1 MARFTHRF
9 FLIFAMRAGFGAPLQ
24 TVITV
29 IYAQDMRKN
38 NFDPD
43 GVGIRNGNYFGFT
56 FTDKEALLH
65 LLSVPWDVT
74 SSYGGGSS
82 SAPDAIIE
90 ESTQLDFYDMVSPG
104 AWHKGI
110 VTIGIDYSIQDQSVI
125 LRPDAR
131 RVMEILEGGGNML
144 EEKRLQ
150 RKVERVNNASR
161 RINAKVYKEARN
173 RLLAGKLVGLV
184 GGDHSSPLGLI
195 RAVGQKEKNIGILH
209 LDAHA
214 DLREAYEGFKY
225 SHASIMYNVLAEIPE
240 VEKIV
245 QVGVRDISSSEYNF
259 ALESGRVDVFDD
271 YTLASRRFQGETWG
285 RICEDIVSRLPEKVY
300 VSFDVDVLSPEN
312 CLHTGTPVAGGLTFN
327 EAVFLVDTI
336 ARSGRRIVGFDICEV
351 APGETN
357 KLDAATG
364 ARLLFKLCGITL
376 KSND

>member
-1 MARFTHRF
+1 MK
-9 FLIFAMRAGFGAPLQ
+9 
-24 TVITV
+24 
-29 IYAQDMRKN
+29 KN

-56 FTDKEALLH
+56 FTDKEARLH

-74 SSYGGGSS
+74 SSYGEGSS

-90 ESTQLDFYDMVSPG
+90 ESTQLDFYDTVSPG

-110 VTIGIDYSIQDQSVI
+110 ATIGIDYSIQDQSVM

-131 RVMEILEGGGNML
+131 RVMEILEGGGNIS

-173 RLLAGKLVGLV
+173 RLMAGKLVGLV

-195 RAVGQKEKNIGILH
+195 RAVGQVEKNIGILH

-214 DLREAYEGFKY
+214 DLRKAYEGFKY
-225 SHASIMYNVLAEIPE
+225 SHASIMYNVLTEVPE
-240 VEKIV
+240 VEKII
-245 QVGVRDISSSEYNF
+245 QVGIRDISSAEYNI
-259 ALESGRVDVFDD
+259 AQESGRVEIFDD
-271 YTLASRRFQGETWG
+271 YALASRRFEGEAWG

-300 VSFDVDVLSPEN
+300 VSFDVDALSPEN
-312 CLHTGTPVAGGLTFN
+312 CLNTGTPVAGGLTFN
-327 EAVFLVDTI
+327 EAVYLVDAV

-351 APGETN
+351 VPDETD

-376 KSND
+376 KSNG